1 MSTIIPNPEVT
12 NTEWRQIASTNA
24 FVDNKT
30 GSTIYWVGSA
40 SKPSMSLDLYNAHEI
55 RGGTAET
62 IALDQAIWAR
72 SKESTFQI
80 TVTEF

>member
-1 MSTIIPNPEVT
+1 MATIIPNPEVT
-12 NTEWRQIASTNA
+12 NTEWLKIASTNA

-30 GSTIYWVGSA
+30 GNAIYWVASA
-40 SKPSMSLDLYNAHEI
+40 SKPSINLDLYNAHII
-55 RGGTAET
+55 RGGTADT

-72 SKESTFQI
+72 SKESAFQI